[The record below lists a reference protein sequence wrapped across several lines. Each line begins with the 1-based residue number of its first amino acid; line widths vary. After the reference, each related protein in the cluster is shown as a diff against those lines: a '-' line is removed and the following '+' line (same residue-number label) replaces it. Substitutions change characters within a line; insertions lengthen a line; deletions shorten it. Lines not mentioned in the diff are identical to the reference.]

1 MKGLRKDSANWVDA
15 DERSVGQRID
25 NLLVR
30 VLKGVPRSHLH
41 RLVRT
46 GQVRVNSRRVDSTY
60 RVQAGDRIRIPPV
73 RTASGVSSTTADTQI
88 SSRLESR
95 ILFEDDAL
103 LVLDKPA
110 GAAVHGGSG
119 VSRGVIEEM
128 RLSRPA
134 AKFLELVHRLD
145 RETSGVLVLAKKR
158 AALVELHAAIRDG
171 RVRKIYHLLVLGS
184 MPPGKRRVDVPLE
197 KFVLPGG
204 DRRVKVDADGQAAS
218 TIFTALRHFGRYTL
232 VQAELLTGRT
242 HQIRVHAGYLGH
254 PIAGDDKYGDFAAN
268 RELARHGLKRMFLH
282 AATLTF
288 NHPTTGKSLRFD
300 APLPEGLAAFLDG
313 LGTTSAPS
321 SLDADDKA

>member
-60 RVQAGDRIRIPPV
+60 RIQAGDRIRIPPV
-73 RTASGVSSTTADTQI
+73 RTGNEAPQTRPGVEVP
-88 SSRLESR
+88 SRLEAR

-110 GAAVHGGSG
+110 GVAVHGGSG
-119 VSRGVIEEM
+119 VARGVIEEM
-128 RLSRPA
+128 RLSRPT

-158 AALVELHAAIRDG
+158 AALVELHAAIREG
-171 RVRKIYHLLVLGS
+171 RVRKLYRLLVLGRL
-184 MPPGKRRVDVPLE
+184 PLGRRRVDVPLE
-197 KFVLPGG
+197 KYLLPGG
-204 DRRVKVDADGQAAS
+204 DRRVKVSADGQSAS
-218 TIFTALRHFGRYTL
+218 TVFSVLQHRGNFTL
-232 VQAELLTGRT
+232 VEAELITGRT
-242 HQIRVHAGYLGH
+242 HQIRVHSGFLGH

-268 RELARHGLKRMFLH
+268 RELARQGLRRMFLH
-282 AATLTF
+282 AATLAF
-288 NHPTTGKSLRFD
+288 DHPITGKSLRFD
-300 APLPEGLAAFLDG
+300 APLPDELAGFLDR
-313 LGTTSAPS
+313 LTATASAAVPNV
-321 SLDADDKA
+321 KA

>member
-73 RTASGVSSTTADTQI
+73 RTGNEVPARPPVSEVP
-88 SSRLESR
+88 SRLEAH

-110 GAAVHGGSG
+110 GVAVHGGSG

-128 RLSRPA
+128 RLSRPT

-171 RVRKIYHLLVLGS
+171 RVRKLYRLLVLGRL
-184 MPPGKRRVDVPLE
+184 PLGRRRVDAPLA
-197 KFVLPGG
+197 KYLLPGG
-204 DRRVKVDADGQAAS
+204 DRRVKVSEDGQSAS
-218 TIFTALRHFGRYTL
+218 TVFSALQHWGRFTL
-232 VQAELLTGRT
+232 VQAELITGRT
-242 HQIRVHAGYLGH
+242 HQIRVHSGYLGH

-268 RELARHGLKRMFLH
+268 RELARQGLKRMFLH
-282 AATLTF
+282 AATLSF
-288 NHPTTGKSLRFD
+288 DHPITGKNLRFD
-300 APLPEGLAAFLDG
+300 APLPAELAAFLDR
-313 LGTTSAPS
+313 LS
-321 SLDADDKA
+321 SIESSPASDEKA

>member
-60 RVQAGDRIRIPPV
+60 RIQEGDRIRIPPV
-73 RTASGVSSTTADTQI
+73 RTGAESPVAAAGTALP
-88 SSRLESR
+88 SRLEAH
-95 ILFEDDAL
+95 ILFEDDVM

-110 GAAVHGGSG
+110 GTAVHGGSG

-128 RLSRPA
+128 RASRPT

-171 RVRKIYHLLVLGS
+171 RIRKLYRLLVLGR
-184 MPPGKRRVDVPLE
+184 MPLGRKQVDAPLD
-197 KFVLPGG
+197 KYLLPGG
-204 DRRVKVDADGQAAS
+204 DRRVKVAADGQSAS
-218 TIFTALRHFGRYTL
+218 TIFTALAHLGRYTL
-232 VQAELLTGRT
+232 VEAELLTGRT

-254 PIAGDDKYGDFAAN
+254 PIAGDDKYGDFSAN
-268 RELARHGLKRMFLH
+268 KELARMGLKRMFLH
-282 AATLTF
+282 ASRMLVK
-288 NHPTTGKSLRFD
+288 HPVTGKSLCFD
-300 APLPEGLAAFLDG
+300 APLPGELTAFADRVS
-313 LGTTSAPS
+313 SAP
-321 SLDADDKA
+321 LAVGEGG